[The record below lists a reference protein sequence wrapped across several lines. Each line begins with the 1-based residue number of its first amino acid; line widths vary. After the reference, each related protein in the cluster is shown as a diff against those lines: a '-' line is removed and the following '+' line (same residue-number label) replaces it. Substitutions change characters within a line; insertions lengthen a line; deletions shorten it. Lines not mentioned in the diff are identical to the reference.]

1 MKQTKRKKNY
11 VISCIA
17 KEFRFLWVYY
27 VVAAFFVFGF
37 IIYFAISSE
46 GAAFGLS
53 NITTQAQLEKFFAHP
68 NNTGRLHADSV
79 YDVGQ
84 QVELTGK
91 EKKNFSFQ
99 VGGAYVE
106 TPSITVSTYNKTYDI
121 YVATLQDSVV
131 IVLFGDIFRKDWA
144 GLQYCDVIEI
154 YSEDI
159 GEKQKLVDEMKQ
171 AYPDFFGQFK
181 SVYVAKGDYTTDL
194 LTPGVVI
201 LAVFLLLAAV
211 LYGFPYLYPIQRI
224 SYMGRQIAKLA
235 KAEGRSFKE
244 MCERLNEYEDRA
256 LYKNG
261 LEMLSERYVVIR
273 ETKKLVTQTQERMKI
288 YSLDGTYGA
297 PYIENITIMSGMYPD
312 EMNDIHVMTVK
323 ENERKVC
330 CMTVHKTRQEVEEIL
345 AQMGFREIT

>member
-1 MKQTKRKKNY
+1 MKKRKY
-11 VISCIA
+11 VISCMA
-17 KEFRFLWVYY
+17 KEFHFLWIPY
-27 VVAAFFVFGF
+27 VVTAFFVFGF
-37 IIYFAISSE
+37 IIYFAVSSE
-46 GAAFGLS
+46 GASVGLS
-53 NITTQAQLEKFFAHP
+53 NITTQAQLEEFFAHS

-79 YDVGQ
+79 YDTGR

-121 YVATLQDSVV
+121 YAATLQDSVV
-131 IVLFGDIFRKDWA
+131 IVLFGDIFRKNRA

-171 AYPDFFGQFK
+171 AYPVFFEHFK

-194 LTPGVVI
+194 LMPGIVI

-211 LYGFPYLYPIQRI
+211 LYVFPYLYPIQRI
-224 SYMGRQIAKLA
+224 TYMGKQIARFA
-235 KAEGRSFKE
+235 KAEGRTFKE
-244 MCERLNEYEDRA
+244 MCERLNEYGDRA

-261 LEMLSERYVVIR
+261 LEMLSSRYVVIR
-273 ETKKLVTQTQERMKI
+273 EPKRLVSQTKERMKI
-288 YSLDGTYGA
+288 YALDGTYGV
-297 PYIENITIMSGMYPD
+297 PYVENITIMNSRYPD
-312 EMNDIHVMTVK
+312 EMNDINITTG
-323 ENERKVC
+323 ERKHYY
-330 CMTVHKTRQEVEEIL
+330 MTVHKTRQEVKEIL
-345 AQMGFREIT
+345 AQMGFREMT